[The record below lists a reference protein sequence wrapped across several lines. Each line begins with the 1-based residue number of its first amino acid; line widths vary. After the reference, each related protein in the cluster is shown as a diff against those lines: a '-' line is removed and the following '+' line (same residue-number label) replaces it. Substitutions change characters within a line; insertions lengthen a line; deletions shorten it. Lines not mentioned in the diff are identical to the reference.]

1 MKAEIMRKILQQIPL
16 GCAIHKLIEEQG
28 GNKDYIFL
36 DVNPTFEK
44 LTGLTKK
51 AIVGKG
57 VKEVLYDTELRAFD
71 WIGLYEGVTLSGQT
85 QEVKQYLE
93 SLKRWYK
100 ITAFAIDKEHFI
112 TVFQDVTKE
121 VELENALGEKESR
134 IDDLAVEPDAVFNER
149 FEVTDR
155 ERYREELY
163 CEKELYRITLLSI
176 GEGVVTTDQAGRI
189 SMLNPAAQRITG
201 WSEDE
206 VKGKPFDEV
215 FKLIN
220 EDTGEMVENPI
231 AEALRTGSTV
241 SLDKHTALVTKEG
254 CRVLIADSVIPIK
267 VAPIKDM
274 KGQTVGAVMV
284 FRDITQEKVWQEK
297 FNSLN
302 WRDPLTGLY
311 NRRFVE
317 EEFARWQASSRA
329 FSIAVIVA
337 DINGLKLVNDMF
349 GVQEGDNLLKRAAR
363 ILRESCRKTD
373 IVARWDGDEFII
385 LLPRITARAA
395 EKIVER
401 IKNRCLQEKEGEVQL
416 SLAIGYA
423 VKRKP
428 LESLNQ
434 VVKEAE
440 EMMHRT
446 KLMEEKSYRNAVVS
460 SILMTLF
467 AKSTETEE
475 HAERLKSYCLAIG
488 RKMRLS
494 SKELDELALLAVLH
508 DIGKVGIRESILQK
522 PGPLTAEE
530 WEEMKK
536 HPEIGWRIAK
546 GISELVHIAE
556 YILCHHE
563 RWDGHGYPRGLKGEE
578 IPLLCR
584 ILAVVDAYDAMTSDR
599 VYRKAMSRER
609 ALAEIK
615 RNAGTQFDP
624 HVVETFLDLLAKEDT
639 EKINKVKPLV

>member
-1 MKAEIMRKILQQIPL
+1 M
-16 GCAIHKLIEEQG
+16 
-28 GNKDYIFL
+28 
-36 DVNPTFEK
+36 
-44 LTGLTKK
+44 
-51 AIVGKG
+51 
-57 VKEVLYDTELRAFD
+57 
-71 WIGLYEGVTLSGQT
+71 
-85 QEVKQYLE
+85 
-93 SLKRWYK
+93 KRWYK

-134 IDDLAVEPDAVFNER
+134 INDLTTEPDAVFNER

-189 SMLNPAAQRITG
+189 SMLNPAAQQITG
-201 WSEDE
+201 WSDGE

-215 FKLIN
+215 FMLIN

-267 VAPIKDM
+267 AVPVKDM
-274 KGQTVGAVMV
+274 KGRTVGAVMV
-284 FRDITQEKVWQEK
+284 FRDITHQKVWQEK
-297 FNSLN
+297 FNRLSCC
-302 WRDPLTGLY
+302 DPLTGLY

-349 GVQEGDNLLKRAAR
+349 GVHEGDNLLKRAAR

-467 AKSTETEE
+467 AKSMETEE

-488 RKMRLS
+488 RKMGLS

-508 DIGKVGIRESILQK
+508 DIGKVGINENILKK
-522 PGPLTAEE
+522 PGPLTEEE

-546 GISELVHIAE
+546 GISELAHIAE
-556 YILCHHE
+556 YILHHHE

-599 VYRKAMSRER
+599 VYRKAMSREK

-624 HVVETFLDLLAKEDT
+624 HVVETFLYLLAKEDT
-639 EKINKVKPLV
+639 EKINKVKPFI

>member
-57 VKEVLYDTELRAFD
+57 VKEVLYGTELRAFD

-100 ITAFAIDKEHFI
+100 ITAFAIDKEHFV

-134 IDDLAVEPDAVFNER
+134 INDLTTEPDVIFNER

-189 SMLNPAAQRITG
+189 SMLNPAAQQITG

-440 EMMHRT
+440 EMMNRT

>member
-1 MKAEIMRKILQQIPL
+1 MKEETVQKIFQQIPL
-16 GCAIHKLIEEQG
+16 GCAIHRVIEEPEKG
-28 GNKDYIFL
+28 KGYIFV
-36 DVNPTFEK
+36 DVNATFEK
-44 LTGLTKK
+44 LTGLSKH
-51 AIVGKG
+51 AVVGKEINEAVYG
-57 VKEVLYDTELRAFD
+57 NNLEGFD
-71 WIGLYEGVTLSGQT
+71 WSGLYEEVILSGQPK
-85 QEVKQYLE
+85 EIKQYLKW
-93 SLKRWYK
+93 SKRWCR
-100 ITAFAIDKEHFI
+100 ITAFSIDKEHFA
-112 TVFQDVTKE
+112 TVFQDTTEE
-121 VELENALGEKESR
+121 VELENALGEKNSKLNCFAKGPGE
-134 IDDLAVEPDAVFNER
+134 VFDEK
-149 FEVTDR
+149 FEATDN
-155 ERYREELY
+155 ELY
-163 CEKELYRITLLSI
+163 YQKELLRIILFFISD
-176 GEGVVTTDQAGRI
+176 GVVVADRCGRI
-189 SMLNPAAQRITG
+189 NMLNPAAQRITG

-220 EDTGEMVENPI
+220 ERTGKMVKTPI
-231 AEALRTGSTV
+231 AQALRTGNAV
-241 SLDKHTALVTKEG
+241 NVAKHIAVITKKG
-254 CRVLIADSVIPIK
+254 RKALIADSGTPIK
-267 VAPIKDM
+267 VVPIKDI

-284 FRDITQEKVWQEK
+284 FRDITQDKVWQDQ
-297 FNSLN
+297 FTSLN

-311 NRRFVE
+311 SRRFVE
-317 EEFARWQASSRA
+317 EEFTKWQVSSRV
-329 FSIAVIVA
+329 FSIGVIVA
-337 DINGLKLVNDMF
+337 DINGLKLVNDTF

-363 ILRESCRKTD
+363 ILKESCRRTD

-385 LLPRITARAA
+385 LLPRITARAV

-416 SLAIGYA
+416 SLAVGYA

-434 VVKEAE
+434 IVKEAE

-446 KLMEEKSYRNAVVS
+446 KLVEEKSYRNTVVS

-475 HAERLKSYCLAIG
+475 HAERLKNYCLVIG
-488 RKMRLS
+488 KKMGLS
-494 SKELDELALLAVLH
+494 SKQLDELALLAVLH
-508 DIGKVGIRESILQK
+508 DIGKIGINESILRK
-522 PGPLTAEE
+522 PGPLTEGE

-546 GISELVHIAE
+546 GISELAHIAE
-556 YILCHHE
+556 YILYHHE
-563 RWDGHGYPRGLKGEE
+563 RWDGRGYPKGLKGEE

-624 HVVETFLDLLAKEDT
+624 HVVETFLDLLANEDT
-639 EKINKVKPLV
+639 GKINKIKPFI